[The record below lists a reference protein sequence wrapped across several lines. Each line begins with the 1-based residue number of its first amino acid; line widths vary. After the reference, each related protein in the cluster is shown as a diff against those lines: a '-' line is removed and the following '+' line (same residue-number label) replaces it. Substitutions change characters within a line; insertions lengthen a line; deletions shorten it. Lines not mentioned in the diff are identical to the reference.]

1 MKILIIYRRLQNLLK
16 ELRNCA
22 NFNQLTLKENG
33 MHIDENKKFDKRNI
47 ERNIKNGIMT
57 QKDYEILL
65 SKLPDASDKLFN
77 PEETLTDLDEI
88 ESKREIEI
96 SSKKRGVKKKGKPR

>member
-1 MKILIIYRRLQNLLK
+1 
-16 ELRNCA
+16 
-22 NFNQLTLKENG
+22 
-33 MHIDENKKFDKRNI
+33 MHIDENKIFDKRNI
-47 ERNIKNGIMT
+47 ERNIKNGIIT

-77 PEETLTDLDEI
+77 PEETLTDLDEM

-96 SSKKRGVKKKGKPR
+96 SSKKRGVKKKGKGKGK

>member
-1 MKILIIYRRLQNLLK
+1 
-16 ELRNCA
+16 
-22 NFNQLTLKENG
+22 

-47 ERNIKNGIMT
+47 ERNIKNGITT

-77 PEETLTDLDEI
+77 PEETLTDLDEM

-96 SSKKRGVKKKGKPR
+96 SSKKRGVKKKGKGKGK

>member
-1 MKILIIYRRLQNLLK
+1 
-16 ELRNCA
+16 
-22 NFNQLTLKENG
+22 
-33 MHIDENKKFDKRNI
+33 MHIDEDKIFDKRNI
-47 ERNIKNGIMT
+47 ERNIKNGIIT

-77 PEETLTDLDEI
+77 PEETLTNLGEM

-96 SSKKRGVKKKGKPR
+96 SSKKKGIKKKVKSKGK

>member
-1 MKILIIYRRLQNLLK
+1 
-16 ELRNCA
+16 
-22 NFNQLTLKENG
+22 

-47 ERNIKNGIMT
+47 ERNIKDGITT

-77 PEETLTDLDEI
+77 PEETLTDLDEM
-88 ESKREIEI
+88 EPKREIEI